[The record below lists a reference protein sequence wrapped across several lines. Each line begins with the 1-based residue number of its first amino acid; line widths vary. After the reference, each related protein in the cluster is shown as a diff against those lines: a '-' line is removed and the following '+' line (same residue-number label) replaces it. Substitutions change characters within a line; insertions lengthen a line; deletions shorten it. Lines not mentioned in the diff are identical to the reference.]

1 MTLNLSHETLAVASA
16 MICGVLTFLLR
27 WLPLRHPP
35 QQRVGS
41 ARGRAVWSILGALG
55 PAAITALLVVSVWPA
70 AERLKDAPTWVA
82 LGAGLSTVWL
92 VRRFAGG
99 IALPTLLA
107 ALVYGACRYFLTAA

>member
-1 MTLNLSHETLAVASA
+1 MNLHLSHETLAVASA
-16 MICGVLTFLLR
+16 AICGVLTFLLR
-27 WLPLRHPP
+27 WLPMRHPP
-35 QQRVGS
+35 QRSRS
-41 ARGRAVWSILGALG
+41 ARGRAVWSMLGALG

-70 AERLKDAPTWVA
+70 AEQLGDAPTWAA
-82 LGAGLSTVWL
+82 LGAGLGTVWL